1 MDLKSG
7 VYEQL
12 INKSLRRELG
22 SLPDAIVR
30 TEKLDGAESPV
41 ILAKYL
47 CEVLRGALADIDCSD
62 DDTKARI
69 DFANK
74 IISAIA
80 KESGAEDFSSLE
92 LNAPALPPFQ
102 SFAHCSPIA
111 CQLFAKYLR

>member
-1 MDLKSG
+1 MNLKSG

-30 TEKLDGAESPV
+30 TKNLDGAESPV

-74 IISAIA
+74 IIYT
-80 KESGAEDFSSLE
+80 FE
-92 LNAPALPPFQ
+92 LCFNG
-102 SFAHCSPIA
+102 IIN
-111 CQLFAKYLR
+111 